1 VEEDLV
7 LEDIICVLS
16 SLIDQDLIVAN
27 ISYSQRQL
35 VMRPAK
41 SGGGFPRLKD
51 VVPRKVVTATQKVKT
66 GAQAHARES
75 EV

>member
-1 VEEDLV
+1 M

-16 SLIDQDLIVAN
+16 SLIDQNIIMAK

-35 VMRPAK
+35 VMRSEK
-41 SGGGFPRLKD
+41 SGGAFPRLKD
-51 VVPRKVVTATQKVKT
+51 VVPRKVVTAAQKVT
-66 GAQAHARES
+66 SAAEIHAGES